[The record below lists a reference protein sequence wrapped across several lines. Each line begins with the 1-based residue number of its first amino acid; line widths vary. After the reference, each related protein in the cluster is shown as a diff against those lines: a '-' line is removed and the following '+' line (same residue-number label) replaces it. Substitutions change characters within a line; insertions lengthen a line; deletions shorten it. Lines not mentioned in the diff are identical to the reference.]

1 MLNEQKME
9 NKANLN
15 IDLMKIINDEKWYE
29 GERRHSE
36 TYPDD
41 MEVKRNVYSILSNY
55 HADVNLKRLFD
66 KYTL

>member
-15 IDLMKIINDEKWYE
+15 IDLMKIIDDEKWYE

-41 MEVKRNVYSILSNY
+41 MEVKRNVYCILSNY

>member
-9 NKANLN
+9 NKVDLNL
-15 IDLMKIINDEKWYE
+15 DLMKIIDDEKWYE

-41 MEVKRNVYSILSNY
+41 MEVKRNVYRILSNY
-55 HADVNLKRLFD
+55 HADANLKRLFD